1 MVDQVIIRPQDG
13 SGDGRGSWK
22 LCGLFSGSH
31 GVYVRSS
38 NLDVVEMARDDE
50 RLGLVKSM
58 VEGGAKTRSRL
69 ASNA

>member
-1 MVDQVIIRPQDG
+1 MVKAVG
-13 SGDGRGSWK
+13 S
-22 LCGLFSGSH
+22 CGAGSH
-31 GVYVRSS
+31 GVCVRPS
-38 NLDVVEMARDDE
+38 NLDVVEMARDDK